1 MERQM
6 VVRIDEEMKGKFFK
20 IARMEGKTASEKIRE
35 MIERYV
41 SENDLSTIVDGLW
54 NRISNK
60 LEKSEIKEE
69 DITRVIKE
77 ARKTK

>member
-60 LEKSEIKEE
+60 LENSEVKEE

>member
-60 LEKSEIKEE
+60 LEKSEVKEE

>member
-1 MERQM
+1 MERQI

-60 LEKSEIKEE
+60 LEKSEVKEE

>member
-1 MERQM
+1 
-6 VVRIDEEMKGKFFK
+6 
-20 IARMEGKTASEKIRE
+20 

-60 LEKSEIKEE
+60 LEKSEVKEE

-77 ARKTK
+77 VRKTK

>member
-60 LEKSEIKEE
+60 LENSEVKEE
-69 DITRVIKE
+69 DIYRVIKE
-77 ARKTK
+77 VRKTK

>member
-60 LEKSEIKEE
+60 LENSEVKEE

-77 ARKTK
+77 VRKTK